1 VPLRF
6 RGRKS
11 FLNKVRENDSRLWR
25 QLVSALSQE
34 LGGISTAERA
44 RMDEGL
50 AGIARIQEAIHA
62 LFEKG
67 GGSSHCRSCGGACC
81 DRGKYY
87 PTLVNILPYL
97 LEGERAPEP
106 DFSSPCPFLHR
117 ESCLLPPPRRP
128 FICITFFCEPTLQG
142 LSAGDRTRYLA
153 LEKELRSLYEDFD
166 GRYAGSSPGGLL
178 NRGALLG
185 DRPLLGRR

>member
-1 VPLRF
+1 MSRE
-6 RGRKS
+6 S
-11 FLNKVRENDSRLWR
+11 ENDQRLWR
-25 QLVSALSQE
+25 QLVSALSLE
-34 LGGISTAERA
+34 VGGISVAERA
-44 RMDEGL
+44 WMKEGL
-50 AGIARIQEAIHA
+50 AEIARIQEAIHA

-67 GGSSHCRSCGGACC
+67 GGKSDCRSCGGACC

-117 ESCLLPPPRRP
+117 QSCLLPPPRRP
-128 FICITFFCEPTLQG
+128 FICITFFCAPTLEG
-142 LSAGDRTRYLA
+142 LSAGDRNRYLA
-153 LEKELRSLYEDFD
+153 LEKDLRSLYEVFD
-166 GRYAGSSPGGLL
+166 GRYAGSSPGGFL
-178 NRGALLG
+178 NRGAALG